1 MSQACGSPY
10 ASQCCFTD
18 TYILGVTAT
27 QPPLS
32 GLRYPASAL
41 QPLQLAK
48 RHLYIAMSSSYSPF
62 LLLPILLRTPPHLS
76 VKFRLPTLHKALQL
90 KLRHLSTHLYPDIT
104 RLVFHRL
111 RTLAFAANDL
121 YSALHLTESF

>member
-18 TYILGVTAT
+18 TYILGVSAT

-62 LLLPILLRTPPHLS
+62 LLLPILLRTSPHLP
-76 VKFRLPTLHKALQL
+76 VKFRLPTLHKALKL
-90 KLRHLSTHLYPDIT
+90 KLRHLSTHLYPDIP
-104 RLVFHRL
+104 RLLFHPVEN
-111 RTLAFAANDL
+111 F
-121 YSALHLTESF
+121 SFRNRSS